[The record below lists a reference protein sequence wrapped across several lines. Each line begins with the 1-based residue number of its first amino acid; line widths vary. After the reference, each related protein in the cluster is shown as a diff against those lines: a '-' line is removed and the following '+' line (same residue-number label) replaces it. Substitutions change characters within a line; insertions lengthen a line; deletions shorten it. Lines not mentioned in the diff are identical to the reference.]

1 MPSDIRVCFLGDSFV
16 AGVGDPEH
24 LGWTGRLAA
33 RSELAGQSLTTY
45 NLGVR
50 RETSSDVLARWRTEC
65 APRLPATS
73 DGRVVVSLGVNDT
86 TEEDGGTRVPPHES
100 TANLSELL
108 LGLQVADWPAL
119 VVGPPPVGDDD
130 QNIRIGLLDGAFA
143 RACSA
148 ARLPYVST
156 FPGLLADEVWRQ
168 EVEAGDGSHPAA
180 AGYQRLADIIWPS
193 WMTWLAGAPGVNSPT
208 T

>member
-33 RSELAGQSLTTY
+33 RSERAGQFLTTY

-86 TEEDGGTRVPPHES
+86 TEEDGAVRVAAPES
-100 TANLSELL
+100 TANLAELL
-108 LGLQVADWPAL
+108 QGLRSANWPVL

-130 QNIRIGLLDGAFA
+130 QNRRIGLLDVAFA
-143 RACSA
+143 RVCSS
-148 ARLPYVST
+148 ARTAYVST
-156 FPGLLADEVWRQ
+156 LPDLITDETWRR
-168 EVEAGDGSHPAA
+168 EVEAGDGAHPAA
-180 AGYQRLADIIWPS
+180 AGYQRLADIVWPS
-193 WMTWLAGAPGVNSPT
+193 WTGWLASA
-208 T
+208 

>member
-33 RSELAGQSLTTY
+33 RSERAGQSLTAY

-50 RETSSDVLARWRTEC
+50 RETSSDVLARWRSEC
-65 APRLPATS
+65 APRLPVTS

-86 TEEDGGTRVPPHES
+86 TDEGGAPRVAARES
-100 TANLSELL
+100 TANLAELL
-108 LGLQVADWPAL
+108 QGLRAANWPVL

-130 QNIRIGLLDGAFA
+130 QNRRIGLLDVAFA
-143 RACSA
+143 RVCSSTQTA
-148 ARLPYVST
+148 HASTLPD
-156 FPGLLADEVWRQ
+156 LLTDETWRR
-168 EVEAGDGSHPAA
+168 EVEAGDGAHPAA
-180 AGYQRLADIIWPS
+180 AGYQRLADIVWPS
-193 WMTWLAGAPGVNSPT
+193 WTAWLASA
-208 T
+208 